1 MKTFSLFILE
11 ARSTLASQQATQM
24 GLQSSGHGDYYDQE
38 GKLIAKTV
46 GGRLQFFK
54 GRRKKAKAAEPQA
67 NAQPQVQ
74 AQQSPIDQQQAPP
87 EQQGQEPAKGVVV
100 TIGRF
105 NPPAKSHEQFLKY
118 GFSRANENNFEY
130 RIYPSRVQDKGTNP
144 LNPTVKVQ
152 FMQAMFPQF
161 ADYIVDSE
169 ESRTIFD
176 ILTSLYNDGY
186 RDVKVIVGAER
197 VGEFQSL
204 VHRNEG
210 QSYEF
215 DNIEVLA
222 SSGRDPDSDT
232 GGSGSSA
239 ALRTAAASGNYEAF
253 AASLPSAMKREDKQS
268 LFNAV
273 VKAMQIKEGL
283 TLWQIAPDLD
293 KEGLRRH
300 YKENDLYPIGSLV
313 ENINTGLRGRVM
325 RRGTNHLICVTNEG
339 VMFKNWIS
347 SVHLPEDVYEAGTDK
362 YREALQRLT
371 PLHPVGSYTGVKIKE
386 TVPKNINKLKQELKR
401 VR

>member
-1 MKTFSLFILE
+1 MKSFSQFIIE

-38 GKLIAKTV
+38 GKLVAKTV

-54 GRRKKAKAAEPQA
+54 GRQKKGKQQTEVPKD
-67 NAQPQVQ
+67 Q
-74 AQQSPIDQQQAPP
+74 AQQQMQAQPAPQQEAPP
-87 EQQGQEPAKGVVV
+87 EQQQQELPKGVVV
-100 TIGRF
+100 TVGRF
-105 NPPAKSHEQFLKY
+105 NPPAKGHEQLLKF
-118 GFSRANENNFEY
+118 GQSRANENNYEY
-130 RIYPSRVQDKGTNP
+130 RIYPSRVQDRGTNP
-144 LNPTVKVQ
+144 LNPTVKIQ
-152 FMQAMFPQF
+152 YMQMMFPQF

-169 ESRTIFD
+169 DSRTIFD
-176 ILTSLYNDGY
+176 VLTSLYNDGY
-186 RDVKVIVGAER
+186 RDVKVIVGSER

-222 SSGRDPDSDT
+222 ASGRDPDSDT
-232 GGSGSSA
+232 AGSGSAA

-253 AASLPSAMKREDKQS
+253 AASLPTAMKRADKEAF
-268 LFNAV
+268 FNAV
-273 VKAMQIKEGL
+273 AKSMQLGEGL
-283 TLWQIAPDLD
+283 SLWQIAPDLD
-293 KEGLRRH
+293 KEGLRKH
-300 YKENDLYPIGSLV
+300 YKEDNLYPVGSLV

-347 SVHLPEDVYEAGTDK
+347 SVHLPEDVYEVGTDK

-386 TVPKNINKLKQELKR
+386 TVPKNINKIRRDLQKAR
-401 VR
+401 

>member
-1 MKTFSLFILE
+1 MKSFNQFIIE
-11 ARSTLASQQATQM
+11 ARSTLASQQANQM
-24 GLQSSGHGDYYDQE
+24 GLQSSGHGDYYDKE

-54 GRRKKAKAAEPQA
+54 GRSKKATTSDTQPQ
-67 NAQPQVQ
+67 AQPQPQPQ
-74 AQQSPIDQQQAPP
+74 AQQTPQPEVPPDQQGKD
-87 EQQGQEPAKGVVV
+87 EIKGIVV

-105 NPPAKSHEQFLKY
+105 NPPAKGDEQLFKY
-118 GFSRANENNFEY
+118 GESRANENNYEY

-144 LNPTVKVQ
+144 LNPTIKIQ
-152 FMQAMFPQF
+152 YMQLMFPQF

-169 ESRTIFD
+169 ESKTIFD
-176 ILTSLYNDGY
+176 ILNSLYNDGY
-186 RDVKVIVGAER
+186 RDVKIIVGSER

-210 QSYEF
+210 QGYEF

-232 GGSGSSA
+232 AGAGSSA
-239 ALRTAAASGNYEAF
+239 ALRTAAAGGNFDAF
-253 AASLPSAMKREDKQS
+253 AASLPSSMKRSDKES
-268 LFNAV
+268 LFNSV
-273 VKAMQIKEGL
+273 VKSMKLNEGL
-283 TLWQIAPDLD
+283 SLWQIVPDLD
-293 KEGLRRH
+293 KDGLRRN
-300 YKENDLYPIGSLV
+300 YMENNLYPIGTLI

-347 SVHLPEDVYEAGTDK
+347 SVHLPEDVYEVGTDK
-362 YREALQRLT
+362 YREALQRIT
-371 PLHPVGSYTGVKIKE
+371 PLHPVRSYTGIRIKE
-386 TVPKNINKLKQELKR
+386 TIPKNINRIKRDLKK
-401 VR
+401 